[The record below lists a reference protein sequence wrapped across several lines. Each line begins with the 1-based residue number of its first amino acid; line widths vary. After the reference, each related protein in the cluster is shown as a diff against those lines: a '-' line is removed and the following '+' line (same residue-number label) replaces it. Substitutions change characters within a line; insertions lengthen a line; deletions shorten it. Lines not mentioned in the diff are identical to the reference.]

1 MAKTKYR
8 TLAEYLT
15 DNFYD
20 LLAESASGYI
30 AQHKLDFDG
39 RIQVD
44 GVASKCSRTAHPY
57 ARRYDQAEI
66 RANKGRGD
74 IKWRNQSR

>member
-30 AQHKLDFDG
+30 AQHKLDFKTNYIPFTTEEPELDSCT
-39 RIQVD
+39 ITSCLLYTSD
-44 GVASKCSRTAHPY
+44 AADD
-57 ARRYDQAEI
+57 RRL
-66 RANKGRGD
+66 G
-74 IKWRNQSR
+74 